1 MSNIDEVMIENAQ
14 FSLTMSPAYLAVL
27 EWYQI
32 SMDLTIGT
40 ASCACLF
47 NDAVFSHF
55 VTVTNPIARNLTADY
70 ANLFFIFF
78 VVLVGVLVYLRLNQ
92 SERKWKNDFI
102 GQFPPEYRGERV
114 NQQSYSGAGNLEL
127 WLIEIKGGTSTL
139 TTKLTGSTRK

>member
-1 MSNIDEVMIENAQ
+1 MSNIDEVMIENAP
-14 FSLTMSPAYLAVL
+14 FSLTLSPAYLALL

-78 VVLVGVLVYLRLNQ
+78 VVLVGVLVYLRLFHCKYDWFLTNQ
-92 SERKWKNDFI
+92 SANGKNDFI
-102 GQFPPEYRGERV
+102 G
-114 NQQSYSGAGNLEL
+114 QSYSGAGNLEL